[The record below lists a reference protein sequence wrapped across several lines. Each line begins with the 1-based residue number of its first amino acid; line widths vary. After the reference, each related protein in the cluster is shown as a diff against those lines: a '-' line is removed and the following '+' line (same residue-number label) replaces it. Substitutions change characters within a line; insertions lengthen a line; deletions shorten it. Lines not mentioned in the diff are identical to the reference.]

1 MSRGPLASTVREEGV
16 ENPTEAA
23 RLTPGCFLSTQQST
37 NNPLIVLIL
46 WKWLRM
52 MRMRFKVETV
62 IIKYH
67 YWSVAAHDDDRCL
80 ALHNNN
86 FSFGCCLDG

>member
-1 MSRGPLASTVREEGV
+1 
-16 ENPTEAA
+16 
-23 RLTPGCFLSTQQST
+23 
-37 NNPLIVLIL
+37 
-46 WKWLRM
+46 
-52 MRMRFKVETV
+52 MRFKVETV

-86 FSFGCCLDG
+86 FSFGGCLDG